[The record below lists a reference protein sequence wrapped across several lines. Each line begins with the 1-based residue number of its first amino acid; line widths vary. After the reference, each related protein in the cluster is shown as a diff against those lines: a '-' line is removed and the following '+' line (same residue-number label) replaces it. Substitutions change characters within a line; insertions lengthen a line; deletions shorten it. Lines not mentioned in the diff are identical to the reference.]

1 MWSETNNKLERTF
14 EFKDF
19 KESIAFIQLVAFAA
33 EKMDHHPEIYN
44 LYNKVEL
51 KLCTHS
57 AGDTITAKDKKLAA
71 EIDLIYDGH
80 FNNGK

>member
-1 MWSETNNKLERTF
+1 MY
-14 EFKDF
+14 
-19 KESIAFIQLVAFAA
+19 
-33 EKMDHHPEIYN
+33 HHPEIYN

-71 EIDLIYDGH
+71 EIDVIYDGH